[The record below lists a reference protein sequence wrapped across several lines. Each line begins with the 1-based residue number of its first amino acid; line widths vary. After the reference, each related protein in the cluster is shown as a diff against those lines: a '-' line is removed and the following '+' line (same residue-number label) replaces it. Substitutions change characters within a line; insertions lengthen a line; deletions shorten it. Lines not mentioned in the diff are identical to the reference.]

1 MATDHRPVHRARWRR
16 GRAARAAR
24 TTVVVAL
31 VSTLVVA
38 VAVAG
43 AGPAAASP
51 GAAPLAPA
59 PAPAFALPDPQDPYA
74 PAELAPPSLVAP
86 APWLDAGPAAPRRAP
101 RRLQVAASAGLRF
114 TATDTHDAASVD
126 RLTAY
131 GWPSARSPVM
141 PVLGA
146 EVQYLLAPI
155 IDVGLV
161 ASWARADHAAGL
173 AWADDRVTTTTTQL
187 ALVARLHWAMGR
199 PFIPEPR
206 VDVGVVRR
214 TVELHGVPA
223 ADSLPYLRAGVD
235 WRLGNRTGGVQLSAG
250 YALTGR
256 AASGRVDPAVAGL
269 DVSLGPYLRF

>member
-1 MATDHRPVHRARWRR
+1 MATDHRPVHGARRR
-16 GRAARAAR
+16 LGRAARAAR
-24 TTVVVAL
+24 ATVVVAL
-31 VSTLVVA
+31 ATTLVGA
-38 VAVAG
+38 DAG

-51 GAAPLAPA
+51 GATPLAL
-59 PAPAFALPDPQDPYA
+59 ALPDPQDPYA
-74 PAELAPPSLVAP
+74 FAELAPLSLVAP

-101 RRLQVAASAGLRF
+101 RRLQIAASAGLRF

-173 AWADDRVTTTTTQL
+173 AWADDRVTTSTTQL

-256 AASGRVDPAVAGL
+256 AASGRLDPAVAGL

>member
-1 MATDHRPVHRARWRR
+1 MATDHRPVHGARRR
-16 GRAARAAR
+16 LGRAARAAR
-24 TTVVVAL
+24 ATVVVAL
-31 VSTLVVA
+31 ATTLVGA
-38 VAVAG
+38 DAG

-51 GAAPLAPA
+51 GATPLAL
-59 PAPAFALPDPQDPYA
+59 ALPDPQDPYA

-101 RRLQVAASAGLRF
+101 RRLQIAASAGLRF

-173 AWADDRVTTTTTQL
+173 AWADDRVTTSTTQL

-256 AASGRVDPAVAGL
+256 AASGRLDPAVAGL